1 MKTAALIPAYNEEK
15 RVAKVIADVSRYVD
29 KVIVLD
35 DCSTDNTAEKART
48 AGAEV
53 ITNPKNLGYLKN
65 IFNGIKKTEADIL
78 VTLDADGEHPAGR
91 IPDLLEPIRKGE
103 ADLVLG
109 RRRKIP
115 RLSERII
122 SRLTCLKT
130 GVKDAGTGLR
140 AFRKSFTKGISKK
153 KGYCTCGVFVLFF
166 HQRMARIKEVS
177 IREIPIEKPRGIAWR
192 HIPQLF
198 LVLWQ
203 IIASRRAEDRRPH
216 V

>member
-15 RVAKVIADVSRYVD
+15 SAADVIANVSQYVD

-35 DCSTDNTAEKART
+35 DCSWDNTEERARE

-65 IFNGIKKTEADIL
+65 ILNGIEKTDADIL
-78 VTLDADGEHPAGR
+78 VTIDADGEHPPAR
-91 IPDLLEPIRKGE
+91 IPALLEPIRSGE

-115 RLSERII
+115 RLSERMI
-122 SRLTCLKT
+122 SWITRLKT
-130 GVKDAGTGLR
+130 GVQDAGTGFR
-140 AFRKSFTKGISKK
+140 AFKKSFTKGISKIN
-153 KGYCTCGVFVLFF
+153 GYCTCGVFVLFF
-166 HQRMARIKEVS
+166 YQRKARIKEVP
-177 IREIPIEKPRGIAWR
+177 IREIPNAKPRGIAWR

-203 IIASRRAEDRRPH
+203 IITFTRKQEKSK
-216 V
+216 